1 MRRSIRLFVA
11 LDLPEAVL
19 AEVARW
25 QRSQAEGQDLR
36 AVVPAALHVTL
47 VFIGE
52 RPGGAVAPIASA
64 LEEFDPGPIEGRLLP
79 EPVPLPRRRPRLLAL
94 AIESPGATALQAEL
108 SLRLRD
114 LDLHDPDQRPYWP
127 HLTVFRLRGRPGSRS
142 RTRVSPYAGGDGH
155 AFGFRRIALYRSD
168 LRPEGA
174 SYSLLAANELPQRD
188 GQKR

>member
-1 MRRSIRLFVA
+1 MRLFIA
-11 LDLPEAVL
+11 LDIPEGVL
-19 AEVARW
+19 RGVGRW
-25 QRSQAEGQDLR
+25 QRSQAENEGLR
-36 AVVPAALHVTL
+36 PVAPAALHLTL

-52 RPGGAVAPIASA
+52 RPAAAVATIASV
-64 LEEFDPGPIEGRLLP
+64 LEEVDPGPIEGRLLP

-94 AIESPGATALQAEL
+94 AIESSGATALQAEL
-108 SLRLRD
+108 SGRLRD
-114 LDLHDPDQRPYWP
+114 LSLHDPDPRPYWP
-127 HLTVFRLRGRPGSRS
+127 HLTVFRLRGRPPSRP
-142 RTRVSPYAGGDGH
+142 RTRVDPYVEEDGH